1 MSYGWDLLVT
11 SEDPINANNSNNCY
25 LKCSCSLFLRSTI
38 CPITINLV
46 SIGFRYYVNLL
57 REIDPYICKYIF
69 TELGLHLR
77 VLMEYAYVI
86 FEVPISVS
94 DFNQLSSKHD
104 WRGLWKRC
112 CYYVDQKQKI
122 SRYNAM
128 MNLPQQTRLWGFEH
142 WRHTLGC
149 LLYS

>member
-11 SEDPINANNSNNCY
+11 IEDPINANNSNNCY

-46 SIGFRYYVNLL
+46 SWLISIGFRYYVTLL

-69 TELGLHLR
+69 TELGFHLR

-94 DFNQLSSKHD
+94 DFNKLSSKH
-104 WRGLWKRC
+104 GLKGS
-112 CYYVDQKQKI
+112 VKKV
-122 SRYNAM
+122 
-128 MNLPQQTRLWGFEH
+128 
-142 WRHTLGC
+142 
-149 LLYS
+149 LLLCGSET